1 MYENPRGRPSCQAR
15 VGYRGPVSPRGRNVP
30 RIKFDLTAD
39 ERVVLPPIQ
48 SPVFHPYSD
57 EPEGGIVIRSYA
69 YEEAFGEK
77 VRALAER
84 ARPRDLYD
92 VINLF
97 RNDEARPAA
106 AVLLDVLGQKCAFK
120 GIDVP
125 VFADFEPQR
134 ALLEGNWD
142 QMLAHQLPT
151 LPPFAAFWGALPDFF
166 EWLRGGIAPSI
177 PAAYVGAAGELTIR
191 ERTMR
196 LPLTGRAQ
204 SHLEVIRFAASNR
217 LCVDLRYQGIDAAHR
232 TLLAAPDHGGK
243 HHSACSQPGQG
254 RTAQLPS
261 GPDRG
266 RKRHRRDV
274 QSAVRD
280 RADTRG
286 APRYRTHAQ
295 RRKFWSRTN
304 WRHDN
309 ENDSGAV
316 GGRPPQ
322 KWIGLSKRT
331 DVCLPVRPL
340 WKAVLTQEAGVLAQ
354 PP

>member
-1 MYENPRGRPSCQAR
+1 MIDKREIIDTATALGLTPHVVEKDYVLGWLRRPESSFRWTLGGSTCTRIRVAGRAAR
-15 VGYRGPVSPRGRNVP
+15 RVSATAVRCRHAEGTYRESSSISPRTSGSCSRRCNHP
-30 RIKFDLTAD
+30 SSILTATNRR
-39 ERVVLPPIQ
+39 EGSSSGPTPMKRRSGRRSELLP
-48 SPVFHPYSD
+48 S
-57 EPEGGIVIRSYA
+57 GLGLGICTR
-69 YEEAFGEK
+69 
-77 VRALAER
+77 
-84 ARPRDLYD
+84 
-92 VINLF
+92 
-97 RNDEARPAA
+97 
-106 AVLLDVLGQKCAFK
+106 
-120 GIDVP
+120 
-125 VFADFEPQR
+125 
-134 ALLEGNWD
+134 
-142 QMLAHQLPT
+142 
-151 LPPFAAFWGALPDFF
+151 
-166 EWLRGGIAPSI
+166 
-177 PAAYVGAAGELTIR
+177 
-191 ERTMR
+191 
-196 LPLTGRAQ
+196 
-204 SHLEVIRFAASNR
+204 
-217 LCVDLRYQGIDAAHR
+217 
-232 TLLAAPDHGGK
+232 GK

-261 GPDRG
+261 GPNRG

-304 WRHDN
+304 WHHDN

-331 DVCLPVRPL
+331 DVCLPVRLL